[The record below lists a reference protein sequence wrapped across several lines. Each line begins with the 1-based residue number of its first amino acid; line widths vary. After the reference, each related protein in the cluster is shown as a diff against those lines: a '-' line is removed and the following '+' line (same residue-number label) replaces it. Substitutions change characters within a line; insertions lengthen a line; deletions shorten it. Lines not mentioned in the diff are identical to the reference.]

1 MKKKIIE
8 EEIERQKRELAQVL
22 ISKMKEPER
31 SNNISRI
38 TGTILSLIKFMEKY
52 PFDEKD

>member
-8 EEIERQKRELAQVL
+8 EEIERKKRELAQVL

-38 TGTILSLIKFMEKY
+38 IGTILSLRKFMEKY